1 MTTTHAEIVQAARN
15 LHDQIRHAGFRQA
28 QDILDNPTPFHPG
41 NDVFYDHA
49 CTGDEVIEEPVCYA
63 QLLAFGFFFWLLRED
78 ARRLIALK
86 ARVLVERG
94 VGRIGN
100 LSFIGRFLVVLF
112 PPTVGPR

>member
-63 QLLAFGFFFWLLRED
+63 QLLAFGFFWLLRED
-78 ARRLIALK
+78 ARRLIA
-86 ARVLVERG
+86 
-94 VGRIGN
+94 
-100 LSFIGRFLVVLF
+100 
-112 PPTVGPR
+112 